1 MELFHLRYVVKL
13 AEAANYSKAASQ
25 LYITQPALSQ
35 QIRAIENEIGVK
47 LFERTTRKVA
57 LTEVGKEFVLHAQ
70 SVLRE
75 MDELGRSIALRRREM
90 RSGISVGLLST
101 LSHLNIPEY
110 IMGFHQHYPNIQ
122 IDIQIG
128 WSSELITR
136 VKTQELDAAVT
147 NVYFSP
153 NKEPDPRLTII
164 PYFEDTIV
172 VVAARRSSIG
182 DREYLDMQ
190 DISAL
195 PVIGLDTKT
204 SIRMQMNDIFLNMHQ
219 SPKIVC
225 TCPDIDS
232 LIGMVRA
239 NIGITFLSS
248 GVAQSYLHKDLVS
261 LPLHPIQKTQTAMV
275 TYKRTTPSYALRLF
289 EDYFNGI
296 VH

>member
-1 MELFHLRYVVKL
+1 MELSQLRYAVKL
-13 AEAANYSKAASQ
+13 AETANYSKAANQ

-35 QIRAIENEIGVK
+35 QISALENEIGVK
-47 LFERTTRKVA
+47 LFERTTRKVD
-57 LTEVGKEFVLHAQ
+57 LTEVGKEFVERAQ

-75 MDELGRSIALRRREM
+75 MDELGRIVELRRREI
-90 RSGISVGLLST
+90 RSSLSVGLLST

-110 IMGFHQHYPNIQ
+110 IMGFRQHYPNIQ
-122 IDIQIG
+122 IEIQIG

-147 NVYFSP
+147 NVYFSKD
-153 NKEPDPRLTII
+153 NEPDPRLNII
-164 PYFEDTIV
+164 PYFEDTIA
-172 VVAARRSSIG
+172 VVAARRSRVGSKA
-182 DREYLDMQ
+182 YLTMDDLS
-190 DISAL
+190 DI
-195 PVIGLDTKT
+195 PVIGLDNKT
-204 SIRMQMNDIFLNMHQ
+204 SIRMQMNDIFSNMHR

-232 LIGMVRA
+232 LLGMVRA

-248 GVAQSYLHKDLVS
+248 GVARSYLRKDLVS
-261 LPLHPIQKTQTAMV
+261 IPLRPIYKTQTAMV
-275 TYKRTTPSYALRLF
+275 TYKRNTSSYALRLF

>member
-1 MELFHLRYVVKL
+1 MELSQLRYAVKL
-13 AEAANYSKAASQ
+13 AETANYSKAANQ

-35 QIRAIENEIGVK
+35 QISALENEIGVK
-47 LFERTTRKVA
+47 LFERTTRKVS
-57 LTEVGKEFVLHAQ
+57 LTEVGKEFVERAQ

-75 MDELGRSIALRRREM
+75 MDELGRIVELRRREI
-90 RSGISVGLLST
+90 RSTLSVGLLST

-110 IMGFHQHYPNIQ
+110 IMGFRQHYPNIQ
-122 IDIQIG
+122 IEIQIG

-147 NVYFSP
+147 NVYFSKD
-153 NKEPDPRLTII
+153 NEPDPRLNII
-164 PYFEDTIV
+164 PYFEDTIA
-172 VVAARRSSIG
+172 VVAARRSRVGSKA
-182 DREYLDMQ
+182 YLTMD
-190 DISAL
+190 DLSDV
-195 PVIGLDTKT
+195 PVIGLDEKT
-204 SIRMQMNDIFLNMHQ
+204 SIRMQMNDIFLNMRR

-248 GVAQSYLHKDLVS
+248 GVARSYLRKDLVS
-261 LPLHPIQKTQTAMV
+261 IPLRPIHKTQTAMV
-275 TYKRTTPSYALRLF
+275 TYKRNTASYALRLF
-289 EDYFNGI
+289 EDYFKGI

>member
-1 MELFHLRYVVKL
+1 MELSQLRYVVKL
-13 AEAANYSKAASQ
+13 AEIANYSKAANQ

-35 QIRAIENEIGVK
+35 QISALENEIGVK

-57 LTEVGKEFVLHAQ
+57 LTEVGKEFVERAQ

-75 MDELGRSIALRRREM
+75 MDELDRIVKLRRREI
-90 RSGISVGLLST
+90 RSTLSVGLLST

-110 IMGFHQHYPNIQ
+110 IMGFRQHYPNIQ

-128 WSSELITR
+128 WSSELITM

-147 NVYFSP
+147 NVYFS
-153 NKEPDPRLTII
+153 KDKDPDPRLNII
-164 PYFEDTIV
+164 PYFEDKVV
-172 VVAARRSSIG
+172 VVAARRSRVG
-182 DREYLDMQ
+182 DKTYLTMD
-190 DISAL
+190 DLCDL
-195 PVIGLDTKT
+195 PVIGLDNKT
-204 SIRMQMNDIFLNMHQ
+204 SIRMQMNDIFSTMHR

-232 LIGMVRA
+232 LMGMVRA

-248 GVAQSYLHKDLVS
+248 GVARPYLRKDLVS
-261 LPLHPIQKTQTAMV
+261 IPLRPIHKTQTAMV
-275 TYKRTTPSYALRLF
+275 TYKRKTSSYALRLF